1 MRATPLLIAASL
13 MLAPACGDGDSP
25 FSPDVDTP
33 VPAPD
38 QHAASDL
45 AVMTRNLYV
54 GADVDAVI
62 AALATSDPADDIPA
76 LLAAVATLGQTDFG
90 ARAAAFADEIARYR
104 PHVVGLQ
111 EVSTVDLTLPPLG
124 VDLHLDFLPVLQA
137 ELSARGLQ
145 YVVATRVRNIEA
157 APLPGVSLLDE
168 DVLLVDRTRVTVQA
182 AAGQHFA
189 ANLGQVA
196 PGVVLQ
202 RGFVRAELTVTGKA
216 YVVASTHLESGG
228 AAGLGQL
235 RALQAAELA
244 QALAGAP
251 AAIVMGD
258 LNDGPDSPMHQVL
271 EGAGFTDAW
280 AAFRPG
286 VVGFTCCHLSDLS
299 DQIAPFSQR
308 IDYVFVRGVGRAGN
322 LLGQIWRTGDAPADR
337 IAGPDHPIWPSD
349 HAGLVVKLNLTGSG
363 PVS

>member
-1 MRATPLLIAASL
+1 MRASQFLIATSL
-13 MLAPACGDGDSP
+13 LMAAACGDRDLP
-25 FSPDVDTP
+25 FGPDVP
-33 VPAPD
+33 ASSPAP
-38 QHAASDL
+38 ATSASGDL

-62 AALATSDPADDIPA
+62 SALATSDPSDDIPA
-76 LLAAVATLGQTDFG
+76 LLAAVATLQQTDFG
-90 ARAAAFADEIARYR
+90 ARAKAFADEIARFR

-137 ELSARGLQ
+137 ELSARGLS
-145 YVVATRVRNIEA
+145 YEVAARVRNIEA
-157 APLPGVSLLDE
+157 APLPGVSLVDE
-168 DVLLVDRTRVTVQA
+168 DVLLVDRTRVTVRT
-182 AAGQHFA
+182 AAGTHFA

-202 RGFVRAELTVTGKA
+202 RGFVRADVTVGGRA
-216 YVVASTHLESGG
+216 YVIAGTHLESGA

-235 RALQAAELA
+235 RALQAGELA
-244 QALAGAP
+244 RTLASAP
-251 AAIVMGD
+251 AAIIMGD

-280 AAFRPG
+280 AALRPG
-286 VVGFTCCHLSDLS
+286 VVGFTCCHLPDLS
-299 DQIAPFSQR
+299 DQIAPFTQR
-308 IDYVFVRGVGRAGN
+308 IDYVFVRGVSHDGH
-322 LLGQIWRTGDAPADR
+322 LLGQIWHSGDVPADR

-349 HAGLVVKLNLTGSG
+349 HAGLIVKLNLTGAD
-363 PVS
+363 PLP